1 MKNIIV
7 VLFMFI
13 ASISVAQQAQKTLL
27 KTFNI
32 NNSEQVVLDINGVVN
47 VEKWSNPTVR
57 VQMEITYSNANIHV
71 MKYLITKG
79 RYNLK
84 SEITADG
91 YEISVPEVGESVQ
104 ISKDGKILEETISYT
119 IYIPENV
126 SVIVTETS
134 QASVFSTDKKDVV
147 AQ

>member
-1 MKNIIV
+1 MKNIILL
-7 VLFMFI
+7 LFMFI

-32 NNSEQVVLDINGVVN
+32 SNSEQVVLDINGVVN

-57 VQMEITYSNANIHV
+57 VQMEITYSNANVHV

-79 RYNLK
+79 RYNFK

-91 YEISVPEVGESVQ
+91 YEISIPEIGKPVQ

-119 IYIPENV
+119 VYVPENV
-126 SVIVTETS
+126 SVIVSEMS
-134 QASVFSTDKKDVV
+134 QASVYSNDKRDVA

>member
-1 MKNIIV
+1 MKNIIL

-13 ASISVAQQAQKTLL
+13 ASISVAQQAEKTLL

-32 NNSEQVVLDINGVVN
+32 SNSEQVVLDIDGVVN

-57 VQMEITYSNANIHV
+57 IQMEITYKNANVHV

-79 RYNLK
+79 RYNFK
-84 SEITADG
+84 SEVTADG
-91 YEISVPEVGESVQ
+91 YSISIPEIGKPVQ
-104 ISKDGKILEETISYT
+104 ISKDGKMLEETITYT
-119 IYIPENV
+119 VFVPENV
-126 SVIVTETS
+126 SVILSEAS
-134 QASVFSTDKKDVV
+134 QASVYSLDNKDVA